1 MKIRI
6 LLVDD
11 HAVVREGLQRL
22 IATDPGLEVI
32 GEASNGVEGVHK
44 ALALRPDVVIMD
56 MIMPQKNGVE
66 AIREIKAGNADAR
79 ILVLT
84 SFPDE
89 EQLFPALEAGAS
101 GYLLKDALPDELLN
115 AIRVVHTGESFLQPV
130 IAQKVLSRLNA
141 RQANPQRTFDAL
153 TEREKDVLKLLA
165 RGMGDREIARELVIS
180 ERTVNSHVR
189 NILDKLCLENRTQA
203 ALFALQKI
211 HDLSDKS

>member
-44 ALALRPDVVIMD
+44 ALTLRPDVVIMD

-165 RGMGDREIARELVIS
+165 RGMGDREIAKELVIS

>member
-44 ALALRPDVVIMD
+44 ALTLRPDVVIMD

-141 RQANPQRTFDAL
+141 RQANPPKTFDAL

-165 RGMGDREIARELVIS
+165 RGMGDREIAKELVIS

-211 HDLSDKS
+211 HDLSDKT

>member
-44 ALALRPDVVIMD
+44 ALTLHPDVVIMD

-66 AIREIKAGNADAR
+66 AIREIQAGNANVR

-89 EQLFPALEAGAS
+89 EHLFPALEAGAT

-115 AIRVVHTGESFLQPV
+115 AIRVVHSGESFLQPV
-130 IAQKVLSRLNA
+130 IAQKVLSKINMQ
-141 RQANPQRTFDAL
+141 QANPRRTVDAL

-165 RGMGDREIARELVIS
+165 QGMGDREIARELVIS

-203 ALFALQKI
+203 ALFALQNR
-211 HDLSDKS
+211 HDLPGKS